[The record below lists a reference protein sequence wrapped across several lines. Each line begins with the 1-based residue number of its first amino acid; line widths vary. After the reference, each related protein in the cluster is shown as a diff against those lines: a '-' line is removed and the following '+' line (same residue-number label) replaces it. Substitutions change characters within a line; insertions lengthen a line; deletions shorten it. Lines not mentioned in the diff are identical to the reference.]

1 MLIQPTQITDIIKV
15 FDPGISL
22 ELTSGA
28 YSSKKTIEKKHA
40 SIVELLQTF
49 RFKAVHYRSTSFSN
63 EFTGVSVDS
72 PDDGQLV
79 KF

>member
-1 MLIQPTQITDIIKV
+1 MIKV

-22 ELTSGA
+22 ELTGGS
-28 YSSKKTIEKKHA
+28 YSSKKAIEKKHA
-40 SIVELLQTF
+40 SIVELLRTF

-72 PDDGQLV
+72 PEDTQLV
-79 KF
+79 QF